1 MKSYDILELIRLVAV
16 LALVIFAAALAT
28 PKGRLPLALRGVLKI
43 LKRDGLKAADIQ
55 DVQPVSTAR
64 RFVAFLLVLV
74 AVVLAVI

>member
-1 MKSYDILELIRLVAV
+1 MKSYDVLELIRLVAV
-16 LALVIFAAALAT
+16 LVLIIFAAALAT

-74 AVVLAVI
+74 AIVLAVI